1 MRNQRMM
8 RIKTTISKLLFTLY
22 LLGIYVF
29 VAVGA
34 VGLVTNQGN
43 MVILAFVGMLV
54 LFCLI
59 MYPRRR
65 PKHGH

>member
-1 MRNQRMM
+1 MKAKTQK
-8 RIKTTISKLLFTLY
+8 IKATISKVLFTLY

-34 VGLVTNQGN
+34 VGLVTNEGHL
-43 MVILAFVGMLV
+43 VVAAFVGMVV

-65 PKHGH
+65 PRHGN